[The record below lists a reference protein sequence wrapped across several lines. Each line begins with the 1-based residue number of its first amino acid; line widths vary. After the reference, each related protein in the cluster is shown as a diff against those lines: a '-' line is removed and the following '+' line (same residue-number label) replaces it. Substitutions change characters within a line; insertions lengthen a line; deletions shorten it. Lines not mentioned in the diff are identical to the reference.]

1 MAFEFKLPDLG
12 EGITEGEVVKW
23 KVAVGDL
30 VEEHQVV
37 VEIETDKA
45 IVEVPSP
52 KKGRVV
58 KLNKEEGALVNVGE
72 TLLEIETGPTAQE
85 AGPSEAE
92 PGKPAGE
99 AKPPEAETEKPEAGE
114 AGKETGKEESFSIVG
129 KVPDTQEVMASP
141 KARVLARKLGVD
153 LSGVPGTG
161 PGGFVTE
168 GDVKAAP
175 AGKAPIMVAEAR
187 KPETTEPAVKPS
199 VRPSAAQS
207 PDKDNKWGPVERIPV
222 KGVRRSI
229 ARNLMASQKNT
240 ASVTGMD
247 DADVTELWELK
258 VRERRAAKEQGV
270 HLTFMPFFMKAV
282 RHALA
287 AHPMLNA
294 SMDEARGEIVV
305 KKYYNIG
312 VAVMTDDGLMVSVV
326 RDVGKKTIIELAAEL
341 QELSA
346 NARERKITLD
356 ELKGSSFT
364 ITNYGSFGGT
374 YATPIINY
382 PDVAILGTGRV
393 AERPWVKDGKIA
405 VRKILPLSLT
415 FDHRV
420 IDGADA
426 ARFLNKVKGYLEDPG
441 RIFIESA

>member
-37 VEIETDKA
+37 VDIETDKA

-52 KKGRVV
+52 KKGKVV
-58 KLNKEEGALVNVGE
+58 KLNKAEGAIVNVGE
-72 TLLEIETGPTAQE
+72 TLLEIDTA
-85 AGPSEAE
+85 AG
-92 PGKPAGE
+92 AGE
-99 AKPPEAETEKPEAGE
+99 VPKAGE
-114 AGKETGKEESFSIVG
+114 RLPEKVGKDTAEAKEESFSVVG
-129 KVPDTQEVMASP
+129 RVPDTQEVMASP
-141 KARVLARKLGVD
+141 KARVLAKKLGVEIAAV
-153 LSGVPGTG
+153 SGTG

-168 GDVKAAP
+168 DDVMSAGGGAPKAATELTPPVAP
-175 AGKAPIMVAEAR
+175 ATGGPAPE
-187 KPETTEPAVKPS
+187 
-199 VRPSAAQS
+199 
-207 PDKDNKWGPVERIPV
+207 KWGPVERVPLR
-222 KGVRRSI
+222 GVRRSV
-229 ARNLMASQKNT
+229 ARLLMASQRNT
-240 ASVTGMD
+240 AFVTGMD
-247 DADVTELWELK
+247 DADVTDLWALK
-258 VRERRAAKEQGV
+258 VKERQVAKEQGV

-282 RHALA
+282 QHALV

-294 SMDEARGEIVV
+294 SMDEDKGEIVV

-312 VAVMTDDGLMVSVV
+312 VAVMTDDGLMVPVV
-326 RDVGKKTIIELAAEL
+326 RDVGGKTILELAAEL
-341 QELSA
+341 QDLSA
-346 NARERKITLD
+346 RARDRKITLD

-393 AERPWVKDGKIA
+393 AERPWVKDGAIA
-405 VRKILPLSLT
+405 IRKVLPLSLT

-420 IDGADA
+420 IDGADG

>member
-23 KVAVGDL
+23 KVAAGDL

-37 VEIETDKA
+37 VDIETDKA

-58 KLNKEEGALVNVGE
+58 RLNKEEGAVVNVGE
-72 TLLEIETGPTAQE
+72 TLLEIETGADADE
-85 AGPSEAE
+85 AGTEAE
-92 PGKPAGE
+92 T
-99 AKPPEAETEKPEAGE
+99 PEAETEKPEAAAPEKE
-114 AGKETGKEESFSIVG
+114 AAKEESFSVVG

-141 KARVLARKLGVD
+141 KARVLAKKLGVNI
-153 LSGVPGTG
+153 SAVKGTG

-168 GDVKAAP
+168 EDVKGAQ
-175 AGKAPIMVAEAR
+175 AGKAPSMEAEAEAKR
-187 KPETTEPAVKPS
+187 PQAPPDGPAVKPAVPPVS
-199 VRPSAAQS
+199 QPSAA
-207 PDKDNKWGPVERIPV
+207 PPDNKWGPVERIPV
-222 KGVRRSI
+222 RGVRRSV
-229 ARNLMASQKNT
+229 AKLLMASQKNT

-247 DADVTELWELK
+247 DADVTDLWELK
-258 VRERRAAKEQGV
+258 VKERRAAKEQGV
-270 HLTFMPFFMKAV
+270 RLTFMPFFMKAV
-282 RHALA
+282 QHALV

-312 VAVMTDDGLMVSVV
+312 VAVMTGDGLMVPVV
-326 RDVGKKTIIELAAEL
+326 RDIGAKTILELAAEL
-341 QELSA
+341 EKLSA
-346 NARERKITLD
+346 RARERKITLD

-364 ITNYGSFGGT
+364 ISNYGSFGGT

-393 AERPWVKDGKIA
+393 AERPWVKNGAIA
-405 VRKILPLSLT
+405 IRKILPLSLT

-420 IDGADA
+420 IDGADG
-426 ARFLNKVKGYLEDPG
+426 ARFLTKVKGYLEDPG